1 MGSSFCVLAGFA
13 VLAFCVARR
22 KPLLFCSAVLTLAC
36 CFAQD
41 AKLPP
46 GSIAGEVFN
55 TGADGQRAVV
65 PGAHDQPPRPGGAPD
80 GIGRDRPIP
89 L

>member
-13 VLAFCVARR
+13 VLAFCMARR
-22 KPLLFCSAVLTLAC
+22 KPLLFFSAVLTLAC

-41 AKLPP
+41 AKLPS

-65 PGAHDQPPRPGGAPD
+65 PGALISLRGPVERKTESDAS
-80 GIGRDRPIP
+80 RPIQV
-89 L
+89 